1 MRKLLWPLGLAAAF
15 LSPVPLQAQTILT
28 LEQALELAT
37 TRSPSLA
44 AASKEIAATEGALR
58 QAGLRRNPELS
69 TSVEDLRAQSRTT
82 TATVG
87 IPFELGGKREA
98 RVAAAERAKDVA
110 VGDLALVRAELRS
123 RVIGS
128 YFTVLVAQERTKL
141 SASSAEIARRAADA
155 VGKRVAAGKI
165 SPVEETRAR
174 VDQANAQL
182 EATEASAEL
191 QTAKFSLAVLLGD
204 SAPRF
209 DQVSGDASTLPT
221 RPALTALLDQL
232 ENSPSLTISRLELE
246 RRRALVDV
254 ERTKAKPDVVVSLG
268 AKRVN
273 EQGLTQ
279 AVVGIAI
286 PLPVFDRNQGS
297 ILEALRRSEKASDEL
312 EANRLRLVAELQ
324 EASNRLFV
332 ARTSLQTLQDTVLPS
347 AEQAYDAAS
356 KGLEAGKF
364 GFLEVLDAQRS
375 LLQARARYL
384 NTLAGAYQA
393 AAVIDRIVGR

>member
-1 MRKLLWPLGLAAAF
+1 
-15 LSPVPLQAQTILT
+15 
-28 LEQALELAT
+28 
-37 TRSPSLA
+37 
-44 AASKEIAATEGALR
+44 
-58 QAGLRRNPELS
+58 
-69 TSVEDLRAQSRTT
+69 
-82 TATVG
+82 
-87 IPFELGGKREA
+87 
-98 RVAAAERAKDVA
+98 
-110 VGDLALVRAELRS
+110 
-123 RVIGS
+123 
-128 YFTVLVAQERTKL
+128 
-141 SASSAEIARRAADA
+141 
-155 VGKRVAAGKI
+155 
-165 SPVEETRAR
+165 
-174 VDQANAQL
+174 
-182 EATEASAEL
+182 
-191 QTAKFSLAVLLGD
+191 
-204 SAPRF
+204 
-209 DQVSGDASTLPT
+209 
-221 RPALTALLDQL
+221 
-232 ENSPSLTISRLELE
+232 LE

-297 ILEALRRSEKASDEL
+297 ILEAPRRSEKASDEL

-375 LLQARARYL
+375 LLQRVRA
-384 NTLAGAYQA
+384 T
-393 AAVIDRIVGR
+393 

>member
-69 TSVEDLRAQSRTT
+69 TSVEDLRAQTRTT

>member
-69 TSVEDLRAQSRTT
+69 TSVEDLRAQTRTT

-209 DQVSGDASTLPT
+209 DQVSGDASTLPK